1 MPDQKKPKPDKKRS
15 YQEPTLRKV
24 DLRPEEAVLGSCK
37 SASVS
42 GPGNPGCLDGG
53 DCFTTG
59 S

>member
-1 MPDQKKPKPDKKRS
+1 MASDEKNA
-15 YQEPTLRKV
+15 PTRRVYARPVLKKV

-37 SASVS
+37 SAGVA

-53 DCFTTG
+53 DCFSSG